1 VNRSSKAERGLLD
14 GTNGYTSSVTRTLID
29 NRYVLSDLLGSGG
42 MAGVYLA
49 HDKVL
54 DRDVALKVLNEQ
66 YVENEEF
73 VKLFRREA
81 RSAAALN
88 HPYVVPIYFWGRSED
103 GTYYMA
109 MEYIPGGTLKDRVR
123 REGPLDPNTVAKLGS
138 QVASALGFAHERG
151 VIHRDIKPQ
160 NILLTEAGDA
170 KVADFGIA
178 RAATATTTSS
188 SNLILGTAGYMS
200 PEQAKGE
207 PVGPHSDLY
216 SLGVVLYEVLTGE
229 LPYNAEVPF
238 ALAIQ
243 HVNESP
249 RSPRKANPGVPET
262 LDALTLK
269 LLAKNPKD
277 RYASAVDLAND
288 LERMRHGLPSV
299 LAASEKT
306 TEKMNTPLLPSP
318 ESQTRR
324 TAVHPRLAPAS
335 INPRERRGVRLGRLL
350 LFLAVLLLGVALFVS
365 LGLTLWQG
373 F

>member
-1 VNRSSKAERGLLD
+1 VQQ
-14 GTNGYTSSVTRTLID
+14 TIVD
-29 NRYVLSDLLGSGG
+29 NRYRLIKPLGDGG
-42 MAGVYLA
+42 MAKVYLA
-49 HDKVL
+49 HDEVL
-54 DRDVALKVLNEQ
+54 DREVALKLLRDQ
-66 YVENEEF
+66 YAGDEEF
-73 VKLFRREA
+73 IERFRREA
-81 RSAAALN
+81 QSAARLS
-88 HPYVVPIYFWGRSED
+88 HPNIVSIYDRGRSED
-103 GTYYMA
+103 GAYYIA
-109 MEYIPGGTLKDRVR
+109 MEYVPRGTLKDRMVR
-123 REGPLDPNTVAKLGS
+123 NGALAPGIAAGVAF
-138 QVASALGFAHERG
+138 QIADALEAAHEHG

-160 NILLTEAGDA
+160 NVLVTRTGDV
-170 KVADFGIA
+170 KVTDFGIA
-178 RAATATTTSS
+178 RAASSPLTQTSAV
-188 SNLILGTAGYMS
+188 LGTAGYMS

-216 SLGVVLYEVLTGE
+216 SLGVVLYEVITGE